1 MFLNWNLQYHS
12 SAIHDS
18 LVLLSSTE
26 AGLQRALNS
35 FSDAYDTAE
44 MKNENKHG
52 QTEVVHF
59 SRNLDQCLLQVN
71 GATLKQIEK
80 IKYLGVLFT
89 NDGRQDKKLD
99 TPNWQCCAGELCTKS
114 GVAERELSKKA
125 KLSLSKHF
133 LSPFSPIAMNL
144 AWVRLVQFA
153 SAKFTVPYCRVTML
167 PCIFNEQ

>member
-1 MFLNWNLQYHS
+1 MSLNWNLQYHS
-12 SAIHDS
+12 SAIHVS

-35 FSDAYDTAE
+35 FSNAYDTAE

-89 NDGRQDKKLD
+89 NDGRQVKKLD
-99 TPNWQCCAGELCTKS
+99 TRTGN
-114 GVAERELSKKA
+114 V
-125 KLSLSKHF
+125 
-133 LSPFSPIAMNL
+133 
-144 AWVRLVQFA
+144 VQVSFALHRVSQNENCQKRQSSRFQNTFVLILTYSNESCLGKA
-153 SAKFTVPYCRVTML
+153 SAVRKCKIYRSILPRYNATMH
-167 PCIFNEQ
+167 FQ

>member
-1 MFLNWNLQYHS
+1 MCLNWNLQYYS
-12 SAIHDS
+12 SAIHVS

-52 QTEVVHF
+52 QIEVVHF

-80 IKYLGVLFT
+80 IKYLGVPFR

-99 TPNWQCCAGELCTKS
+99 TRIGN
-114 GVAERELSKKA
+114 V
-125 KLSLSKHF
+125 
-133 LSPFSPIAMNL
+133 
-144 AWVRLVQFA
+144 VQVSFA
-153 SAKFTVPYCRVTML
+153 LNRVSQNENCRKRQSSRFQNTFCPHSHL
-167 PCIFNEQ
+167 

>member
-1 MFLNWNLQYHS
+1 MCLNWNLQYHS
-12 SAIHDS
+12 SAIHVS

-44 MKNENKHG
+44 MKNVNKHG

-59 SRNLDQCLLQVN
+59 SRNLDQCLMQVN

-80 IKYLGVLFT
+80 IKYLGVPFT

-99 TPNWQCCAGELCTKS
+99 TRIGN
-114 GVAERELSKKA
+114 V
-125 KLSLSKHF
+125 
-133 LSPFSPIAMNL
+133 
-144 AWVRLVQFA
+144 VQVSFA
-153 SAKFTVPYCRVTML
+153 LNRVSQNENCRKRQSSRFQNTFCPQSHL
-167 PCIFNEQ
+167 